1 MTVIEDRI
9 RDALANQ
16 ATAMHVPEARPD
28 EHLARVIQL
37 PTTPRRSRLLMLTA
51 AAGLLVATGVALAQR
66 RTNSPVAD
74 SPAAATPFHFE
85 TPTVLLDAAS
95 VEVDAAG
102 KTFVPAGDLRVEGDP
117 GIPGIPNASTTLEL
131 TWHEQGVEQRIYI
144 YFTSDGTDWWAN
156 MVNTYDGQTN
166 GDWIEQQGEYFKT
179 PLGQAYVGDL
189 DLPNLKIHGM
199 RLEAFRRSSS
209 CDNPTTPLALVAN
222 FPKIDSAVGGYGV
235 TMSVFDTATC
245 TAVPVSPFTFEFTS
259 DDPAVAAVPT
269 HQEVFADYPPTLS
282 RAGLDLVAPGETTI
296 HAVAKDQAGNVVG
309 TADMHVIVRP
319 ADPSVPVPT
328 GVIASTV
335 PPTVP
340 PSP

>member
-1 MTVIEDRI
+1 MTVTEDRI
-9 RDALANQ
+9 RDVLANQ
-16 ATAMHVPEARPD
+16 AAAMYVPEAHSD
-28 EHLARVIQL
+28 EQLARVTQL
-37 PTTPRRSRLLMLTA
+37 PIAPRHSRLLMVTV

-66 RTNSPVAD
+66 RSDSPVAD

-95 VEVDAAG
+95 IEVDAAG
-102 KTFVPAGDLRVEGDP
+102 KTFVPTAADLRVEGDP
-117 GIPGIPNASTTLEL
+117 GTPNEYTTLEL

-156 MVNTYDGQTN
+156 MVNTYDGKPN

-179 PLGQAYVGDL
+179 PLGQTYVGDL

-209 CDNPTTPLALVAN
+209 CDNPTTPLALVSN
-222 FPKIDSAVGGYGV
+222 FPKIDSGTGGYGV
-235 TMSVFDTATC
+235 TLSVFDTATC
-245 TAVPVSPFTFEFTS
+245 TAVPVSPFTFEYTS
-259 DDPAVAAVPT
+259 DNPAVAAVAA
-269 HQEVFADYPPTLS
+269 QQLVVVDYPPTLT
-282 RAGLDLVAPGETTI
+282 REDIDLVAPGETTI

-309 TADMHVIVRP
+309 TADMHVIVNP

-328 GVIASTV
+328 TAASR
-335 PPTVP
+335 
-340 PSP
+340 